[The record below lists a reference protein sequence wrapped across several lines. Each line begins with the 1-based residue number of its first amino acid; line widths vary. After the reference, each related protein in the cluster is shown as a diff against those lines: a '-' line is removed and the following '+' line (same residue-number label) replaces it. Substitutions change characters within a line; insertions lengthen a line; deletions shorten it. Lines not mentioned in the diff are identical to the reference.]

1 MRPLRKIFVAWA
13 PCLARLLAHFPM
25 RSSNLLTISAALLL
39 TALVAPAANSSPTP
53 QPDVW
58 PLPPLEYFIEHLPA
72 PPRATSYRD
81 RLDLSD
87 AVARQA
93 SMTPAQM
100 AQAQKSY
107 AFNVFYFSDIMGP
120 KFTPKN
126 YPKTAAFFQKLTATA
141 NVIIVGLKNH
151 YARERPF
158 QAHPDQIKLLVR
170 NEPGYSYPSGH
181 TTRGR
186 LFALVLGELCPEKQ
200 RALEASGEQVGVDRI
215 LAGEHYRTDLEAGHR
230 LAKMMFLQLQKDPD
244 FLAAVNALRQSEWAK
259 P

>member
-1 MRPLRKIFVAWA
+1 MRA
-13 PCLARLLAHFPM
+13 AHI
-25 RSSNLLTISAALLL
+25 LTVSAALLL
-39 TALVAPAANSSPTP
+39 APLVAPASPPSPSPTP
-53 QPDVW
+53 RPDVW
-58 PLPPLEYFIEHLPA
+58 PLPPFEYFIEHLPA

-87 AVARQA
+87 AIARQT

-100 AQAQKSY
+100 AQAQRSY
-107 AFNVFYFSDIMGP
+107 VFNVFYFSDILGP
-120 KFTPKN
+120 NFTSNN
-126 YPKTAAFFQKLTATA
+126 YPKTSAFFQKLTATA
-141 NVIIVGLKNH
+141 NVVIVGLKNH
-151 YARERPF
+151 YARLRPF
-158 QAHPDQIKLLVR
+158 QAHPDQIKLLVK

-200 RALEASGEQVGVDRI
+200 RALESSGEQVGVDRI

-244 FLAAVNALRQSEWAK
+244 FLAAVNTLRQAEWAAPPK
-259 P
+259 

>member
-1 MRPLRKIFVAWA
+1 MRP
-13 PCLARLLAHFPM
+13 AHI
-25 RSSNLLTISAALLL
+25 LTISAVLLL
-39 TALVAPAANSSPTP
+39 TSLAASAASPSPTP

-58 PLPPLEYFIEHLPA
+58 QLPPLDYFIEHLPA

-93 SMTPAQM
+93 SMTPAQV

-126 YPKTAAFFQKLTATA
+126 YPKTAAFFTKLAATA
-141 NVIIVGLKNH
+141 NVVIVGLKNH

-200 RALEASGEQVGVDRI
+200 QALEKSGEQVGVDRI

-230 LAKMMFLQLQKDPD
+230 LARMMFLQLQKDPD
-244 FLAAVNALRQSEWAK
+244 FLAAVNDLRRTEWALPPK
-259 P
+259 

>member
-1 MRPLRKIFVAWA
+1 MLNSSKMRAFH
-13 PCLARLLAHFPM
+13 LLAIF
-25 RSSNLLTISAALLL
+25 AAMLF
-39 TALVAPAANSSPTP
+39 ASLVAPAATPSPTP

-107 AFNVFYFSDIMGP
+107 AFNVFYFSDILGP
-120 KFTPKN
+120 EFTPKN
-126 YPKTAAFFQKLTATA
+126 YPKTTAFFKKLAATA

-158 QAHPDQIKLLVR
+158 QAHPDQIKLLVK

-186 LFALVLGELCPEKQ
+186 LFALLMRELCPAKQ
-200 RALEASGEQVGVDRI
+200 RALEPSG
-215 LAGEHYRTDLEAGHR
+215 
-230 LAKMMFLQLQKDPD
+230 
-244 FLAAVNALRQSEWAK
+244 
-259 P
+259 

>member
-1 MRPLRKIFVAWA
+1 VNI
-13 PCLARLLAHFPM
+13 PM
-25 RSSNLLTISAALLL
+25 PNPYNMPASRLLTISAALLL
-39 TALVAPAANSSPTP
+39 ASLVATAATPSPTP

-58 PLPPLEYFIEHLPA
+58 PLPPLEYFIERLPA

-93 SMTPAQM
+93 SMTPAQV

-107 AFNVFYFSDIMGP
+107 AFNIFYFSEILGP
-120 KFTPKN
+120 GFTPKN
-126 YPKTAAFFQKLTATA
+126 YPGTAAFFQKLAATA
-141 NVIIVGLKNH
+141 NVVIVGLKNH
-151 YARERPF
+151 YARLRPF
-158 QAHPDQIKLLVR
+158 QAHPDQIKLLVK

-200 RALEASGEQVGVDRI
+200 RALESSGEQVGVDRI

-230 LAKMMFLQLQKDPD
+230 LAKMMFLQLQKDPG
-244 FLAAVNALRQSEWAK
+244 FLAAVNALRRSEWASLR
-259 P
+259 

>member
-1 MRPLRKIFVAWA
+1 MPNSYNMRTTHI
-13 PCLARLLAHFPM
+13 
-25 RSSNLLTISAALLL
+25 LTISAALFL
-39 TALVAPAANSSPTP
+39 TSLAASAANPSPSP

-58 PLPPLEYFIEHLPA
+58 PLPPLEYFVERLPA

-87 AVARQA
+87 AVARQG

-100 AQAQKSY
+100 AQAQRSY
-107 AFNVFYFSDIMGP
+107 AFNVFYFSDILGP
-120 KFTPKN
+120 EFTPKN
-126 YPKTAAFFQKLTATA
+126 DPKTAAFFQKLTATA
-141 NVIIVGLKNH
+141 NVVIVGLKNH
-151 YARERPF
+151 YARLRPF
-158 QAHPDQIKLLVR
+158 QAHPDLIKLLVK

-186 LFALVLGELCPEKQ
+186 LFALVLGELCPAKQ
-200 RALEASGEQVGVDRI
+200 RALETSGEQVGVDRI

-244 FLAAVNALRQSEWAK
+244 FLAAVNALRQAEWTAPPK
-259 P
+259 

>member
-1 MRPLRKIFVAWA
+1 MRT
-13 PCLARLLAHFPM
+13 AHI
-25 RSSNLLTISAALLL
+25 LTISAAFVL
-39 TALVAPAANSSPTP
+39 TSLAASAANPSPSPAP

-58 PLPPLEYFIEHLPA
+58 QLPSLEYFIEHLPA

-87 AVARQA
+87 AIARQA
-93 SMTPAQM
+93 SMTPAQI

-126 YPKTAAFFQKLTATA
+126 YPKTAAFFKKLAATA
-141 NVIIVGLKNH
+141 NVVIVGLKNH

-158 QAHPDQIKLLVR
+158 AAHPDQIKLLVR

-186 LFALVLGELCPEKQ
+186 LFALVMGELCPAKQ

-244 FLAAVNALRQSEWAK
+244 FLTAVNTLRQTEWACSPK
-259 P
+259 